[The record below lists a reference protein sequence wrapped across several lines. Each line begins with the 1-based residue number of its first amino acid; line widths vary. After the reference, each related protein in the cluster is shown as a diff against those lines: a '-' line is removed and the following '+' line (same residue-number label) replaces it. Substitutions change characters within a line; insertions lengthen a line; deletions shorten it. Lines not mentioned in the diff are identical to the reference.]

1 MKKINYPLI
10 ISDFDGTLAND
21 NHEVSTQVRTAVTEY
36 VESGG
41 IFAVITGRMLSSAL
55 PQVRS
60 LGLKG
65 LVAAYQG
72 TVIADIESGEIIK
85 RGGFDY
91 KEAAEIVRVM
101 GEFGGKCNLYCNET
115 LYTERKQDD
124 ELLKLYTDITK
135 VKAYTLEQ
143 SAADYINEYKPY
155 CQKIVALVM
164 PDERDNLYNALN
176 ERLGNKYDVTY
187 SSVVLV
193 EVSPKGDNK
202 GVALKYIADRYGIPY
217 NRTVAVGDNLNDLSM
232 IQAAGVG
239 VAVGNATEILK
250 RAADRVTVSNNDD
263 AVAVVISEYG
273 FEKD

>member
-1 MKKINYPLI
+1 MNKINYPLI

-21 NHEVSTQVRTAVTEY
+21 NHEVSADVRAAISEY

-72 TVIADIESGEIIK
+72 TVIADIESGNIIRK
-85 RGGFDY
+85 DGFNY
-91 KEAAEIVRVM
+91 TEAAEIAEIISSF
-101 GEFGGKCNLYCNET
+101 GEKNNLYCDEV
-115 LYTERKQDD
+115 LYTEREQGD

-135 VKAYTLEQ
+135 VDAHTLSE
-143 SAADYINEYKPY
+143 SAVEFISKNKPF
-155 CQKIVALVM
+155 CQKITALVM
-164 PDERDNLYNALN
+164 PEKRDALYDELN
-176 ERLGNKYDVTY
+176 RKLGNKYDVTY
-187 SSVVLV
+187 SSIVLV
-193 EVSPKGDNK
+193 EVSPKDNNK
-202 GVALKYIADRYGIPY
+202 GKALKFIADRYNIPY
-217 NRTVAVGDNLNDLSM
+217 ERTVAVGDNLNDLPM

-239 VAVGNATEILK
+239 VAVGNAVDALK
-250 RAADRVTVSNNDD
+250 NAADIVTVTNNDGAIA
-263 AVAVVISEYG
+263 AVITEYG